1 MCCDTKEEK
10 VKKDKTV
17 KNKSEHK
24 EYLNVRELAS
34 LFGLNVQT
42 LHYYDKIGI
51 FKPNYRDA
59 NNGYRKY
66 RFDQIYKLAS
76 IRYMRKLGYSI
87 ESVQEFQDTRN
98 PDDALQKL
106 KERSAAIRA
115 QWEELMRVDQA
126 IMRKI
131 QFIEESRDAIDFENF
146 RLVEFPERKYLPI
159 GAESELYM
167 DESFYFYP
175 TIVFYK
181 GEKKMFGALLT
192 DVSEEEPE
200 GALTIPGGTYLV
212 GYHKGAYEQIQK
224 SFERMKK
231 WGEDGQVQGKL
242 DDTILALNIIDQFVE
257 QQKDHYA
264 TRLEIRLLDEE

>member
-1 MCCDTKEEK
+1 MEKGKKEK
-10 VKKDKTV
+10 NNKT
-17 KNKSEHK
+17 EHK

-42 LHYYDKIGI
+42 LHYYDKVGI
-51 FKPNYRDA
+51 FKPNYRDPG
-59 NNGYRKY
+59 NGYRKY

-76 IRYMRKLGYSI
+76 IRYMRKLGYPI
-87 ESVQEFQDTRN
+87 EAVQEFQDTRN

-106 KERSAAIRA
+106 KERSIAIRA

-131 QFIEESRDAIDFENF
+131 QFIEESRDAIDFEKF
-146 RLVEFPERKYLPI
+146 YLMDFPERKYLPI
-159 GAESELYM
+159 GAENEIYM

-181 GEKKMFGALLT
+181 GEKKVFGALLT
-192 DVSEEEPE
+192 DDLENEPA

-212 GYHKGAYEQIQK
+212 GYHRGAYEEIQK
-224 SFERMKK
+224 SFERMDRWSKEGHLESMTQKK
-231 WGEDGQVQGKL
+231 TVHL

-257 QQKDHYA
+257 QHNENYV
-264 TRLEIRLLDEE
+264 TRMEVRLTD